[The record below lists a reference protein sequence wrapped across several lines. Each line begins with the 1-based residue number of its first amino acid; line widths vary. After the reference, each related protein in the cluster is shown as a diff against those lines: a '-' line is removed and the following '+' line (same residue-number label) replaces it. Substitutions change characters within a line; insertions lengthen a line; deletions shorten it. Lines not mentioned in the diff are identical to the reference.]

1 MCGIYGST
9 IPYSNDEIAAKLKRT
24 DFRGPDFTAFKSFQ
38 TTEDKKVILGH
49 NRLSIIDL
57 DARSNQPFSY
67 EDHIHIVFNGEIY
80 NFGELK
86 KELEKKGFRFR
97 TTGDTEVIC
106 AAYLAYG
113 DQCPKYLNGMFA
125 FVIYDAKKKVL
136 FGARDRIGQKP
147 FYYYHKGD
155 KFEFSSQ
162 LSSIQ
167 LHHTDLSISESAV
180 QKYFMWGYVP
190 DPYSI
195 YSEVRKLHAGHS
207 FIYNLNTGQL
217 EEKAFW
223 DLDIKGEER
232 FDGSYEDAKRQLLP
246 LLEDAVKKRM
256 ISDVPLGIFLSGG
269 IDSSLVASLAQKN
282 NTNRVKT
289 FSIKFNTKGYDESGY
304 AEQVAAHLNTDHLTI
319 ECLVDEGLD
328 LIRNFS
334 HYYDEPFSDAS
345 AIPSMLLAK
354 HTRKN
359 VTVALSG
366 DGGDECFLGYHR
378 YNWIKLTRPFY
389 SIPRG
394 LRPVIIATLQ
404 NLPHY
409 KSKVMA
415 GVLKQGTLND
425 AYVGMVTNTD
435 GNWFGTDEVVVEDS
449 YLKYL
454 YHSDKNIYER
464 ISDFD
469 IKTFLNGD
477 INTKVDRATMAYS
490 LEARSPIMD
499 HRVVEF
505 SRALPTAYKF
515 KSKNQKR
522 ILKDLLYE
530 HVPKSIFERPKSG
543 FTMPFKEWFR
553 NELKEYV
560 LDELNEEG
568 LRQLPHIKPKQVL
581 GMIDQHMDGTWNRYG
596 FIWKL
601 LVLKQWINKT

>member
-9 IPYSNDEIAAKLKRT
+9 IPYSQDEIASKLRRT
-24 DFRGPDFTAFKSFQ
+24 AFRGPDFTASQMYTQPNYQLTF
-38 TTEDKKVILGH
+38 GH
-49 NRLSIIDL
+49 NRLAILDL
-57 DARSNQPFSY
+57 DPRSNQPFTY
-67 EDHIHIVFNGEIY
+67 NEHIHIVFNGEIY
-80 NFGELK
+80 NYQDLK
-86 KELEKKGFRFR
+86 EKLENRGYRFN

-106 AAYLAYG
+106 AAYKEFG

-125 FVIYDAKKKVL
+125 FVIYDEKQGIL

-167 LHHTDLSISESAV
+167 LHHRDLSISESAV
-180 QKYFMWGYVP
+180 QKYFIWGYIP
-190 DPYSI
+190 DPHSI
-195 YSEVRKLHAGHS
+195 YNEVKKLPAGHS
-207 FIYNLNTGQL
+207 FVYNLNNGQF
-217 EEKAFW
+217 EEKEYW
-223 DLDIKGEER
+223 DLDIKGER
-232 FDGSYEDAKRQLLP
+232 TFKGTYEDAKQQLLP

-256 ISDVPLGIFLSGG
+256 IADVPLGIFLSGG
-269 IDSSLVASLAQKN
+269 IDSSLVAALAQKN
-282 NTNRVKT
+282 NSSRVKT

-304 AEQVAAHLNTDHLTI
+304 AEQVASHLNTEHHTI

-334 HYYDEPFSDAS
+334 YYYDEPFSDAS

-378 YNWIKLTRPFY
+378 YYWMKIAKPFY
-389 SIPRG
+389 SIPKVF
-394 LRPVIIATLQ
+394 RPAVISTLQ
-404 NLPHY
+404 SLPYY
-409 KSKVMA
+409 KSKVIA
-415 GVLKQGTLND
+415 GVFKQKTFND
-425 AYVGMVTNTD
+425 AYIGMVTNTD
-435 GNWFGTDEVVVEDS
+435 GDWFKTNEVAVDPRYS
-449 YLKYL
+449 KYL
-454 YHSDKNIYER
+454 YHNEKNIYER
-464 ISDFD
+464 VSDFD

-499 HRVVEF
+499 YRVVEF
-505 SRALPTAYKF
+505 SRSLPTSFKYKN
-515 KSKNQKR
+515 KIQKR

-560 LDELNEEG
+560 MDELNEEG
-568 LRQLPHIKPKQVL
+568 LGQIPSIMPKQVL
-581 GMIDQHMDGTWNRYG
+581 GMIDQHMNGSWNRYG
-596 FIWKL
+596 LIWKL
-601 LVLKQWINKT
+601 LVLKQWINKS